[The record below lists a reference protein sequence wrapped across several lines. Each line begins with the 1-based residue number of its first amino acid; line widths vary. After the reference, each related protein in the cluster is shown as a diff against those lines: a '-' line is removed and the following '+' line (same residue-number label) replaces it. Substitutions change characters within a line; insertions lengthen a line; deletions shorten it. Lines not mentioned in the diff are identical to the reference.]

1 MFLDKGIYNVQRY
14 VVMGRQSSTS
24 SLKQRKKVVDV
35 HCSEPAAA
43 DPKPGD
49 ILRKKTVPGKTRVQ
63 ILLWVLLACWAAAA
77 ALRYKKLVAKTKAT
91 YQEGTCSSTC
101 SARPPSIR
109 STDIVSNSS
118 KASVVLG
125 RQPVSAERGQWLHQ
139 RPALAPSL
147 GPYPWPHF
155 YTLPDNSYAPPA
167 FAELHSDIRPN
178 PYIVIAYFNDF
189 WGKHWPDQQ
198 RKCPIPCFVSSDT
211 EKWEARAD
219 VLVFH
224 APTLNLD
231 HFDAMIPAKPPNQLW
246 ALHSMESVAYYPFTS
261 DSSFMQYIDIQVGAG
276 SGVAVDQAHGSRSN
290 MQQLQVWHHPLPLIK
305 NHVYENSARCLTACC
320 TWFPMGAV
328 SRHCMQNGQ
337 THLSCIAR
345 STSWPQSA
353 GACSRHMQY
362 LRDAGPS
369 VTLCSCVGAWLRWVC
384 SPATCFAAG
393 AVCLLGFRISRTVP
407 CCNCCYPAP
416 AAV

>member
-1 MFLDKGIYNVQRY
+1 M
-14 VVMGRQSSTS
+14 
-24 SLKQRKKVVDV
+24 

-276 SGVAVDQAHGSRSN
+276 SGGAVDQAHGSRSN
-290 MQQLQVWHHPLPLIK
+290 MQQLQVWHHILPADHTMGIQK
-305 NHVYENSARCLTACC
+305 QLTMSHSHAAPGFAWGQSRNIACNTVVRTC
-320 TWFPMGAV
+320 HAWHPPPGASSQLV
-328 SRHCMQNGQ
+328 PAAS
-337 THLSCIAR
+337 
-345 STSWPQSA
+345 
-353 GACSRHMQY
+353 HMQY

-369 VTLCSCVGAWLRWVC
+369 VTMCSCVCIGCARPQSAFGA
-384 SPATCFAAG
+384 
-393 AVCLLGFRISRTVP
+393 
-407 CCNCCYPAP
+407 
-416 AAV
+416 